1 MFDIVTVGSA
11 TLDIFLRS
19 PQFCIESKEEEKLVL
34 SGDKIEVE
42 KALISV
48 GGGGTNTGV
57 GFARLG
63 FKTTCVAR
71 LGRDQ
76 SGSFLIKE
84 LKKEPLNLRYLQALK
99 GEETD
104 FSIILLSP
112 DGERIILVS
121 RGKTRLD
128 EKIFPFSVLKKTRFL
143 YLASLEGNVSLL
155 EKIIGQARENN
166 VTVIL
171 NPGRRELAQKKR
183 LTSLFPL
190 VKMVIL
196 NEEEARVFWGEDYL
210 AKAKKEE
217 PVVVV
222 TQGRKG
228 AFWLEREEVIKESI
242 VKTEVKD
249 TTGAGD
255 AFSVGLVAGL
265 MWNFPPKKCL
275 SLAMKES
282 ASVINHLGA
291 KEGLLRKKE
300 LLSYG

>member
-11 TLDIFLRS
+11 TLDVFLRS
-19 PQFCIESKEEEKLVL
+19 PQFRIETKEEERLVL

-63 FKTTCVAR
+63 FKTACVAR

-76 SGSFLIKE
+76 VGSFVIRK
-84 LKKEPLNLRYLQALK
+84 LKKEPLNLRYLRVLK

-128 EKIFPFSVLKKTRFL
+128 EAIFPFSVLKKTRFL
-143 YLASLEGNVSLL
+143 YLASLEGNISLL
-155 EKIIGQARENN
+155 EKIIGQAKENN

-171 NPGRRELAQKKR
+171 NPGRRELSQKKR
-183 LTSLFPL
+183 LASLLPL

-196 NEEEARVFWGEDYL
+196 NEEEAKVFWGENYL
-210 AKAKKEE
+210 ARAKKEK
-217 PVVVV
+217 PVVVI
-222 TQGRKG
+222 TQGSKG
-228 AFWLEREEVIKESI
+228 ALWLEKEEVIKEPV

-265 MWNFPPKKCL
+265 MWSFPPKKCL

-282 ASVINHLGA
+282 ASVISHLGA

-300 LLSYG
+300 LFSYG

>member
-1 MFDIVTVGSA
+1 MLDIVTVGSA
-11 TLDIFLRS
+11 TLDVFLRS
-19 PQFCIESKEEEKLVL
+19 PQFRIETKEEERLVL

-63 FKTTCVAR
+63 FKTACVAR

-76 SGSFLIKE
+76 VGSFVIRK
-84 LKKEPLNLRYLQALK
+84 LKKEPLNLRYLQVLK

-155 EKIIGQARENN
+155 EKIIIQAKQNN
-166 VTVIL
+166 VEVIL
-171 NPGRRELAQKKR
+171 NPGRRELAQREK
-183 LTSLFPL
+183 LTPLFSL
-190 VKMVIL
+190 VKMVVL
-196 NEEEARVFWGEDYL
+196 NEEEAKAFWGEDYA
-210 AKAKKEE
+210 AKARKEK

-222 TQGRKG
+222 TQGKKG
-228 AFWLEREEVIKESI
+228 ALWLEKEKVIKEPI

-255 AFSVGLVAGL
+255 AFSVGLVAGI
-265 MWNFPPKKCL
+265 MWNLPPKKCL

-282 ASVINHLGA
+282 ASVVSHLGA
-291 KEGLLRKKE
+291 KKGLLRKKE